1 MASIW
6 LEGLELLTSVQILF
20 QLLSMWQQL
29 IFWSK
34 THLGFTAK
42 ESRGFFLLIPFLL
55 ALVAASQVL
64 AWAKNQKASELYRQY
79 LHEVDSLQ
87 KAGFQLSVSPLPT
100 FNVQD
105 TITRFNSTK
114 VSERIQR
121 LPFSETDSVLLQ
133 IVPGIGALTAGRI
146 IKHRENL
153 GGFIQIAQLNE
164 VYGLKPEVI
173 PLIWDYFDFDAAPI
187 RKLSINHATVEQLA
201 SHPYISYPEAK
212 VMVAYRLQH
221 GEYQAATELLGIK
234 IFKLDWVEKIAP
246 YLSFEPTKEAAEKD

>member
-1 MASIW
+1 
-6 LEGLELLTSVQILF
+6 
-20 QLLSMWQQL
+20 MWQRV
-29 IFWSK
+29 IFWAK
-34 THLGFTAK
+34 THLGFSAK
-42 ESRGFFLLIPFLL
+42 ESRGFLLLIPFLM

-64 AWAKNQKASELYRQY
+64 AWAKNQKASAIYLQY
-79 LHEVDSLQ
+79 LHEVDSLEQ
-87 KAGFQLSVSPLPT
+87 AGFLLSVSPLPT

-105 TITRFNSTK
+105 TIIRAHSTK

-173 PLIWDYFDFDAAPI
+173 PVIWEYFDFDAAPI
-187 RKLSINHATVEQLA
+187 RKLSINRATVEELA
-201 SHPYISYPEAK
+201 SHPYISYQEAK
-212 VMVAYRLQH
+212 VVVAFRLQH
-221 GEYQAATELLGIK
+221 GPFLQLDDLLKIP
-234 IFKLDWVEKIAP
+234 IFKAEWVSKIGP
-246 YLSFEPTKEAAEKD
+246 YLNFEIKEADGAKK

>member
-1 MASIW
+1 MSRQQIWFEGVEPVTSI
-6 LEGLELLTSVQILF
+6 QIFF
-20 QLLSMWQQL
+20 QLHSMWQRV

-34 THLGFTAK
+34 THLGFSAK
-42 ESRGFFLLIPFLL
+42 ESRGFLLLIPFLM

-64 AWAKNQKASELYRQY
+64 AWAKNQKASTIYLQY
-79 LHEVDSLQ
+79 LREVDSLEQ
-87 KAGFQLSVSPLPT
+87 AGFQLSVSPLPT

-105 TITRFNSTK
+105 TVTRSYSTK

-146 IKHRENL
+146 IKHREKL

-187 RKLSINHATVEQLA
+187 RKLSINRSTVEELA
-201 SHPYISYPEAK
+201 SHPYISYQEAK
-212 VMVAYRLQH
+212 VIVAYRLQH
-221 GEYQAATELLGIK
+221 GGYQAATDLLGIK
-234 IFKLDWVEKIAP
+234 IFKLDWVGKIAP
-246 YLSFEPTKEAAEKD
+246 YLSFEPIEKR

>member
-1 MASIW
+1 VSRQHIWFEGVEPVTSI
-6 LEGLELLTSVQILF
+6 QILF
-20 QLLSMWQQL
+20 QLHSMWQRV

-34 THLGFTAK
+34 THLGFSAK
-42 ESRGFFLLIPFLL
+42 ESRGFLLLIPFLL

-64 AWAKNQKASELYRQY
+64 AWAKNQKASSIYLQY
-79 LHEVDSLQ
+79 LQEVDSLEQ
-87 KAGFQLSVSPLPT
+87 AGFLLSVSPLPT

-105 TITRFNSTK
+105 TITRSHSTK

-146 IKHRENL
+146 IKHREKL

-187 RKLSINHATVEQLA
+187 RKLSINRSTVEELA
-201 SHPYISYPEAK
+201 SHPYISYQEAK
-212 VMVAYRLQH
+212 VIVAYRLQH
-221 GEYQAATELLGIK
+221 GGYQAATDLLGIK
-234 IFKLDWVEKIAP
+234 IFKSDWVEKIAP
-246 YLSFEPTKEAAEKD
+246 YLNFEPIEKR

>member
-1 MASIW
+1 VSRQQIWFEGVEPVTSI
-6 LEGLELLTSVQILF
+6 QIFF
-20 QLLSMWQQL
+20 QLHSMWQRV

-34 THLGFTAK
+34 THLGFSAK
-42 ESRGFFLLIPFLL
+42 ESRGFLLLIPFLM

-64 AWAKNQKASELYRQY
+64 AWAKNQKASTIYLQY
-79 LHEVDSLQ
+79 LREVDSLEQ
-87 KAGFQLSVSPLPT
+87 AGFQLSVSPLPT

-105 TITRFNSTK
+105 TVTRSYSTK

-146 IKHRENL
+146 IKHREKL

-187 RKLSINHATVEQLA
+187 RKLSINRSTVEELA
-201 SHPYISYPEAK
+201 SHPYISYQEAK
-212 VMVAYRLQH
+212 VIVAYRLQH
-221 GEYQAATELLGIK
+221 GGYQAATDLLGIK
-234 IFKLDWVEKIAP
+234 IFKLDWVGKIAP
-246 YLSFEPTKEAAEKD
+246 YLSFEPIEKR